1 MQEIVSLLSNEC
13 FGGRLF
19 SWKHQE
25 MSHDCKGIHLSSL
38 IDPVDLCWPAG
49 IVFGSGYASL
59 LAGGGGGGGYASL
72 LTCGGDG
79 RHFPSPPPPI
89 LIVLG
94 I

>member
-1 MQEIVSLLSNEC
+1 
-13 FGGRLF
+13 
-19 SWKHQE
+19 

-38 IDPVDLCWPAG
+38 IDPVDLCWPTG
-49 IVFGSGYASL
+49 IVVGSGYASL
-59 LAGGGGGGGYASL
+59 LAGDGGGGGYASL